1 MIDVLAHIDLFYL
14 KKKTKRKGIL
24 IKILQCYG
32 IIFYLSGSSDSKF
45 SVLGLMRQFQEYL
58 A

>member
-32 IIFYLSGSSDSKF
+32 LFFYLSGSSDSKF